1 MLTIQPGLVNNFSRS
16 QAFGNRNFQRYAQDV
31 DFVDYE
37 DVTDLYGDNASDRY
51 DFDINREKEK
61 TKKELDLW
69 KQTKANVDAIA
80 KSTENVPGVKTGT
93 KILSGL
99 TAVAIGWG
107 GLRWGTVG
115 TLEVLSKMGKSDA
128 AQAVKG
134 FAENSGKWISK
145 QADSLKKY
153 AQRTDV
159 YKSAAKRIS
168 GWEKSF
174 ADSSVGKTLDGWK
187 KAINDNSAYKA
198 VVKAKDNTVDY
209 LRKVNYKRVFVE
221 GMGVAGG
228 GTAAVNVLGGK
239 TIDGRKQNVEVD
251 NDGKYYVNGREY
263 MFDEGDVSDAA

>member
-1 MLTIQPGLVNNFSRS
+1 MLTIQPGLVNNFSRN
-16 QAFGNRNFQRYAQDV
+16 QAFGNSNLQRYAEDV

-37 DVTDLYGDNASDRY
+37 DVTDFSDDSSY
-51 DFDINREKEK
+51 DSYNFDINKAKEE
-61 TKKELDLW
+61 TKKEYDLW
-69 KQTKANVDAIA
+69 KQTKENVDAIA
-80 KSTENVPGVKTGT
+80 KTTESVPGVKTGT

>member
-1 MLTIQPGLVNNFSRS
+1 MLTIQPGLVNNYSRNL
-16 QAFGNRNFQRYAQDV
+16 AFGSRNLQHYAEDV
-31 DFVDYE
+31 DYVDYE
-37 DVTDLYGDNASDRY
+37 DVTDSYDGSNYNHY
-51 DFDINREKEK
+51 DFDIEREKEE

-107 GLRWGTVG
+107 GLRWGTAG

-134 FAENSGKWISK
+134 FAEKSGKWISK
-145 QADSLKKY
+145 QAGSLKKY
-153 AQRTDV
+153 AQGTDV
-159 YKSAAKRIS
+159 YKSAANRIS
-168 GWEKSF
+168 GWEKAF
-174 ADSSVGKTLDGWK
+174 AESSVGKTLDGWK
-187 KAINDNSAYKA
+187 KAVNDNSAYKA
-198 VVKAKDNTVDY
+198 VIKAKDNTVDY

-251 NDGKYYVNGREY
+251 KDGKYFVNDREY
-263 MFDEGDVSDAA
+263 ILEGDVSDAA